1 MKTINLRNIFIAVS
15 FVGIMLFI
23 IGSAVAQQG
32 NGTPT
37 NQPLQQQFSEMVQDS
52 NPVKS
57 KSGAEYRV
65 VSRNRLNR
73 FWGNAK
79 DSLTNV
85 RQDLQQTQE
94 RVATQESDLNSMN
107 TSIREKDAIIAA
119 SEHDSTHISVLGIDF
134 PKEGF
139 LNFFWIAVL
148 VLVLLLGGAIYQ
160 YRNSQKVTSR
170 TRQDYRKLQ
179 HELEEFRKTSLEK
192 ERRLRRELQ
201 TERNLVEE
209 LRVTSSQKR

>member
-1 MKTINLRNIFIAVS
+1 MKTINLQNISLAVLLTVAS
-15 FVGIMLFI
+15 FLTTYSSYAQEEAAS
-23 IGSAVAQQG
+23 GS
-32 NGTPT
+32 
-37 NQPLQQQFSEMVQDS
+37 QPLSQQFNEMVQDA

-73 FWGNAK
+73 FWNNAK

-85 RQDLQQTQE
+85 RQDLQQTQA
-94 RVATQESDLNSMN
+94 RVATQESDLNTLNS
-107 TSIREKDAIIAA
+107 SIREKDAIIAA
-119 SEHDSTHISVLGIDF
+119 SEHDSTHISVLGMDI

-139 LNFFWIAVL
+139 LNFFWITVL
-148 VLVLLLGGAIYQ
+148 VLALLLGGAIYQ
-160 YRNSQKVTSR
+160 YRNSQKVTSK

-179 HELEEFRKTSLEK
+179 HEIEEFRKTSLEK

-209 LRVTSSQKR
+209 LKVVASQKR

>member
-1 MKTINLRNIFIAVS
+1 MKMINLHNFFLAIS
-15 FVGIMLFI
+15 LVGIMVLTI
-23 IGSAVAQQG
+23 RPAVAQQE
-32 NGTPT
+32 NSDFN
-37 NQPLQQQFSEMVQDS
+37 NQPLSQQFSEMVQGS
-52 NPVKS
+52 NSVTS

-73 FWGNAK
+73 FWNNAK

-85 RQDLQQTQE
+85 RQDLRQTQE
-94 RVATQESDLNSMN
+94 RVVTQEADLNSMN
-107 TSIREKDAIIAA
+107 TSVREKDAIIAA
-119 SEHDSTHISVLGIDF
+119 SEHDSTHIGVLGMDI

-139 LNFFWIAVL
+139 LNFFWITVL
-148 VLVLLLGGAIYQ
+148 VLALLLGGAIYQ
-160 YRNSQKVTSR
+160 YRSSQNVTSR
-170 TRQDYRKLQ
+170 TRKDYRKLQ

-209 LRVTSSQKR
+209 LKVTASQKR